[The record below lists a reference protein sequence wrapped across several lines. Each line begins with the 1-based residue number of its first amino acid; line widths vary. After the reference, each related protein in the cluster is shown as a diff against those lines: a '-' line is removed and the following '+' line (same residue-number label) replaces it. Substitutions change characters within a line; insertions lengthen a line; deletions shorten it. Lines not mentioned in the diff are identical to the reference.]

1 MQTWYDSSHFS
12 ALDYMWHIPSNDGAS
27 LILSESWHHS
37 GSDESSRISRG
48 WRCKRA
54 GKIAMSGSSR
64 HADRSGEDRS
74 ESCSQG
80 GTDELSLTLGWDV
93 LLLFKQMLYQTMQQK
108 DAAPKYEVRSR
119 SPHDCTGHVADTQSF
134 WSHQLRVRIEFSSV
148 CTSNQLLEWIS
159 IMALITVYLHIS

>member
-80 GTDELSLTLGWDV
+80 CFAFVQADV
-93 LLLFKQMLYQTMQQK
+93 VP
-108 DAAPKYEVRSR
+108 DNAAERCSPKV
-119 SPHDCTGHVADTQSF
+119 
-134 WSHQLRVRIEFSSV
+134 
-148 CTSNQLLEWIS
+148 
-159 IMALITVYLHIS
+159 